1 MAEQE
6 QVETAPSETQPEETL
21 DDVLKNVSIEQVAQS
36 FDAKPSQPVQQ
47 QITQAP
53 QLDIPDPTYDPDGFK
68 RAIGKIAQN
77 DFSTAQKVDQ
87 VLSLIQ
93 RREQEQERN
102 REQTDIGNVVKE
114 IETAV
119 PVLKGKETLVQGLL
133 GAYANKDP
141 RITKVWQDRHKD
153 PASWNKTLAVLK
165 KQIAKEFDFAMDPQL
180 AENIKAAKAS
190 RDQMA
195 TTNRPGPN
203 EKWEERLRNA
213 SPTDFTKMWDQIK
226 AGL

>member
-6 QVETAPSETQPEETL
+6 QVETAPSENTQPEESL
-21 DDVLKNVSIEQVAQS
+21 DDVLKDISIEEVAQS
-36 FDAKPSQPVQQ
+36 FNAQPSQPAPK
-47 QITQAP
+47 QAP
-53 QLDIPDPTYDPDGFK
+53 ELNIPDPTYDPDGFK
-68 RAIGKIAQN
+68 REIGKIAQN
-77 DFSTAQKVDQ
+77 DFATAQKVDQ

-93 RREQEQERN
+93 KREQEAQQS
-102 REQTDIGNVVKE
+102 REQTDIGKVVKE

-133 GAYANKDP
+133 GAYANKDA

-153 PASWNKTLAVLK
+153 PAAWNRTLNVLK
-165 KQIAKEFDFAMDPQL
+165 KQIAKEFDFVADPQL

-195 TTNRPGPN
+195 TTTRPSAN
-203 EKWEERLRNA
+203 DKWEERLRGA
-213 SPTDFTKMWDQIK
+213 SNLEFDRIWGEIK
-226 AGL
+226 GGM